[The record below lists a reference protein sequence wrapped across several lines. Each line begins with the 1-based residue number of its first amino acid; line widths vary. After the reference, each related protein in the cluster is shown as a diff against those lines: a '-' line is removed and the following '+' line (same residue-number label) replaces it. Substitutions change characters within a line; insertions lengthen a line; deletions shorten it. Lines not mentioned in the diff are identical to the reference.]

1 MISLSRF
8 EYNLD
13 GVSGHVTLNLY
24 SIYIDIIMIQASQ
37 IFYLDLPDIFWI
49 QSAIMHDYMYVK

>member
-8 EYNLD
+8 EHNLD
-13 GVSGHVTLNLY
+13 GVSGRVTLNLY

-37 IFYLDLPDIFWI
+37 IFYLDLSDIFWI
-49 QSAIMHDYMYVK
+49 QSVTMHDYMYVK